1 MDSLVVVLQ
10 IIIIIVTVISL
21 ISYFTSY
28 KTTSKNATNLAK
40 HINELEDDEQE
51 FELTDEQEIAA
62 LNKLFG
68 LKLEEPVKVFEMP
81 IVGEISIQ
89 SMSSSSGTSSLL
101 VSIARINIQVP
112 NIFSVEQLQ
121 SFFETCAQNQAPVKL
136 ALINNKFYLMSLGDF
151 SLVGELLTGELEKQ
165 TQSAIESGQIGKI
178 DSLPLEV
185 LSNRKSSDNERL
197 YFDPLTTGIGY
208 AFFLMTSFVIAGF
221 MIDESSTYLV
231 WAVTY
236 GIILFIGFGLWH
248 RSRTRARYE
257 CEVTRMSGQFSQIT
271 NEYEQHHVQVYDES
285 ALGKVSF
292 LLPSIWQDKLDRIPL
307 DQKVSFEVL
316 NGTSNIVS
324 IENSHSVQRD
334 FKEEK
339 NNKNSF
345 WLAVTFVFLILHT
358 SLYMDFNKAP
368 LALKMLETS
377 GMKEINSLDDWK
389 SIEEVGQKIYTN
401 SLNRQCLLIYGDL
414 LEGESY
420 NYCDYFNVL
429 DTEQNLDL
437 LGSVSEQLETIKQ
450 IDEQLTFPSISDS
463 IYSVLKMKAMF
474 SNQQLVAQKNVSQY
488 DYSILHSWA
497 KWLTKS
503 NQDDALFKEKIMT
516 MWDDITPSTPCKKDC
531 WQKILNFNPENTKDS
546 DSDSDS
552 DYGFIKKGE
561 LSIFF
566 FTQRELK
573 EEQAKSVISTWSKE
587 FISTSVNPK
596 PEVNVVLIADSI
608 PDNGWQSFASTVGP
622 QYSWRN
628 SRKETGPDYITLI
641 KNAAQSI
648 KVMQQEDIDYGVV
661 SFVKT
666 EDNIKTIAID
676 LTIDEHLYLLTLAQ
690 LALILFGI
698 GGLGVVII
706 LFSKQKSIPIKRY

>member
-1 MDSLVVVLQ
+1 MDSIAFILK
-10 IIIIIVTVISL
+10 IIVLIISIFAL
-21 ISYFTSY
+21 FSYFTSY

-40 HINELEDDEQE
+40 QINALEDDEQE

-68 LKLEEPVKVFEMP
+68 LKLEEPVKAFEMP

-89 SMSSSSGTSSLL
+89 SMSTSSGTSSLL
-101 VSIARINIQVP
+101 VSISHINIQVP
-112 NIFSVEQLQ
+112 NILSVEQLQ
-121 SFFETCAQNQAPVKL
+121 SFFETSVQNQAPAKL

-165 TQSAIESGQIGKI
+165 TQAAIESGQIGKI

-185 LSNRKSSDNERL
+185 LSNRKGSDNERL
-197 YFDPLTTGIGY
+197 YFDPLTRGIGY
-208 AFFLMTSFVIAGF
+208 SFLLMISFVIAGF
-221 MIDESSTYLV
+221 MIDESSSYLV

-248 RSRTRARYE
+248 RSRTRARYA

-271 NEYEQHHVQVYDES
+271 NEYEQHHVQVYDENG
-285 ALGKVSF
+285 LGKVSF
-292 LLPSIWQDKLDRIPL
+292 LLPQIWQDKLDRIPL

-316 NGTSNIVS
+316 SGTSNIVS
-324 IENSHSVQRD
+324 IENTHSVQRD

-345 WLAVTFVFLILHT
+345 WLAVTFVFLIFHT

-389 SIEEVGQKIYTN
+389 SIEEVGQRIYTN
-401 SLNRQCLLIYGDL
+401 SLNRQCLLIYGDF

-437 LGSVSEQLETIKQ
+437 LGSVSKQLETIKQ

-531 WQKILNFNPENTKDS
+531 WQQILNFKPKSTKIN
-546 DSDSDS
+546 DS

-628 SRKETGPDYITLI
+628 SRKDTGPDYITLI

-661 SFVKT
+661 SFITT
-666 EDNIKTIAID
+666 EDNIKTIVID
-676 LTIDEHLYLLTLAQ
+676 LTMDEHIYLLTLAH
-690 LALILFGI
+690 LALVLFGV
-698 GGLGVVII
+698 GGLGLA
-706 LFSKQKSIPIKRY
+706 LFLTYKQKQEPTKRY